1 MQHRHFRPTRSQ
13 ARGIWTH
20 RSDRS
25 DRSARRRTSGA
36 SLAPEKADASGSGA
50 TTAPVPEE
58 DVWRWSTTSDAV
70 ITYGVFLGV
79 LALGT
84 VPQVQS
90 MSQSGLFYFIS
101 LAVGIDLDRR
111 ALALR
116 SSLFALRSSLFAR
129 PDFPTLLLTPR
140 ASLVPRSPGVFVLV
154 GLNIDKTWA
163 QVGVGLDRRALARPD
178 SLTRYALFALRC
190 CSESLRFPYP
200 PSSSCG
206 SCGCTT
212 GSQEENGRPRC
223 PPHTRTARL
232 ASLARSPFFFVSC
245 STAPRSSSP
254 RLQNPHLLLPTRS
267 CSAQRHER
275 AALVCS
281 NPRSIS
287 SPKAS
292 RLRNPRSAGASAIFQ

>member
-1 MQHRHFRPTRSQ
+1 MKESHHLKCEICLSEFQPELVEGISTEPAIGPVRSRYDVDSEAQRPDPNASSPRNWKPVIVTVGILAVLIGGYWSRPTC
-13 ARGIWTH
+13 A
-20 RSDRS
+20 
-25 DRSARRRTSGA
+25 
-36 SLAPEKADASGSGA
+36 
-50 TTAPVPEE
+50 
-58 DVWRWSTTSDAV
+58 
-70 ITYGVFLGV
+70 
-79 LALGT
+79 
-84 VPQVQS
+84 
-90 MSQSGLFYFIS
+90 
-101 LAVGIDLDRR
+101 
-111 ALALR
+111 R

-292 RLRNPRSAGASAIFQ
+292 RLRNPRSAGASAICQ

>member
-1 MQHRHFRPTRSQ
+1 MLVTVHYTASTRMYHVLATGGVRSATRVAGSSSLISTQHVGSVHSRLHFRPTRSQ
-13 ARGIWTH
+13 ASIWTH
-20 RSDRS
+20 RS

-116 SSLFALRSSLFAR
+116 SSLFALRSSHAL
-129 PDFPTLLLTPR
+129 TLP
-140 ASLVPRSPGVFVLV
+140 
-154 GLNIDKTWA
+154 
-163 QVGVGLDRRALARPD
+163 
-178 SLTRYALFALRC
+178 RYALRSF
-190 CSESLRFPYP
+190 
-200 PSSSCG
+200 
-206 SCGCTT
+206 
-212 GSQEENGRPRC
+212 
-223 PPHTRTARL
+223 
-232 ASLARSPFFFVSC
+232 ARSSP
-245 STAPRSSSP
+245 STWAP
-254 RLQNPHLLLPTRS
+254 T
-267 CSAQRHER
+267 
-275 AALVCS
+275 AA
-281 NPRSIS
+281 
-287 SPKAS
+287 
-292 RLRNPRSAGASAIFQ
+292 

>member
-1 MQHRHFRPTRSQ
+1 MVSTDVRS
-13 ARGIWTH
+13 
-20 RSDRS
+20 
-25 DRSARRRTSGA
+25 
-36 SLAPEKADASGSGA
+36 
-50 TTAPVPEE
+50 
-58 DVWRWSTTSDAV
+58 
-70 ITYGVFLGV
+70 
-79 LALGT
+79 
-84 VPQVQS
+84 
-90 MSQSGLFYFIS
+90 LF
-101 LAVGIDLDRR
+101 
-111 ALALR
+111 ALR

-178 SLTRYALFALRC
+178 SLTRYALFDLRC

-212 GSQEENGRPRC
+212 GSQEENDRPRC
-223 PPHTRTARL
+223 PP
-232 ASLARSPFFFVSC
+232 SERSPGHFFFVSC

>member
-1 MQHRHFRPTRSQ
+1 MLVTVHYTASTRMYHVPATGGVRSATRVAGSSSLICQLGTVLQHRHFRPTRSQ

-116 SSLFALRSSLFAR
+116 SSLFALRSSLA
-129 PDFPTLLLTPR
+129 LTSR
-140 ASLVPRSPGVFVLV
+140 LSYSRHAHRSFLVRQ
-154 GLNIDKTWA
+154 A
-163 QVGVGLDRRALARPD
+163 
-178 SLTRYALFALRC
+178 
-190 CSESLRFPYP
+190 
-200 PSSSCG
+200 SSS
-206 SCGCTT
+206 
-212 GSQEENGRPRC
+212 
-223 PPHTRTARL
+223 
-232 ASLARSPFFFVSC
+232 
-245 STAPRSSSP
+245 SS
-254 RLQNPHLLLPTRS
+254 
-267 CSAQRHER
+267 
-275 AALVCS
+275 V
-281 NPRSIS
+281 
-287 SPKAS
+287 
-292 RLRNPRSAGASAIFQ
+292 